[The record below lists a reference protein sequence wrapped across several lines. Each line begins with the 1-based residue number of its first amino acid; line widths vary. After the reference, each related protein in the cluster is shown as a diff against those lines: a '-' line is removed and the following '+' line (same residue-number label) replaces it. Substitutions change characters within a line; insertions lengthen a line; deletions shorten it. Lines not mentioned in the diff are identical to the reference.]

1 MTAIEDVTPW
11 YKQFWPWFIF
21 LLPASVVVAGVITVI
36 IAFKNADSMVVD
48 DYYKQGLGINRQ
60 LAQDKQAEKLLAI
73 IHAQID
79 TSTGQLRME
88 LDGDF
93 SKQPDSLLVN
103 WIHPTVKAHDF
114 SLTLVKSPVGD
125 YVGQLQSSIN
135 GRWYV
140 QASSDQPVLWRL
152 KTELVISADQND
164 GVQKFG
170 LGNSESG

>member
-1 MTAIEDVTPW
+1 MTASEEIMPW

-60 LAQDKQAEKLLAI
+60 LDQDEQAKNRL
-73 IHAQID
+73 AQINAQLD
-79 TSTGQLRME
+79 TNTGQLRMA
-88 LDGDF
+88 LDGGF
-93 SKQPDSLLVN
+93 LKQPDSLLVK
-103 WIHPTVKAHDF
+103 WIHPTVKANDF

-125 YVGQLQSSIN
+125 YVGQLQSSIK

-140 QASSDQPVLWRL
+140 QASSDQPVSWRL
-152 KTELVISADQND
+152 KTELVISANQQDRLH
-164 GVQKFG
+164 KFG
-170 LGNSESG
+170 LGISESG